1 MKKFY
6 YIFLLIFIFFTSSCT
21 NKEVQLPKIEIDGIP
36 EIHNH
41 SSIWIFYEK
50 KGNEVSGV
58 LNKNNKILN
67 THWIFNIDKRL
78 PIKEVVPFLIEMQ
91 KNKNKDSMHKKE
103 GMLNYFS
110 YANIK
115 SNQIALLNF
124 TPTNYIN
131 NIDEYKNLF
140 DSLSSTK
147 IIELDIQNEY
157 LLLNDKSV
165 ELNQLQIKIEQLKLI
180 DSVSNYKLVLKYDE
194 NTPYQNYLET
204 KVFLS
209 KIEIQIDSTEYIYS
223 LK

>member
-6 YIFLLIFIFFTSSCT
+6 YKLLLLSIFLVSSCA
-21 NKEVQLPKIEIDGIP
+21 NKEVLLPKIEIDGIP

-41 SSIWIFYEK
+41 SSIWIFYEQ
-50 KGNEVSGV
+50 KGNEEIAV

-78 PIKEVVPFLIEMQ
+78 PIKEVVPFLIQMQ

-103 GMLNYFS
+103 GNLNYFS

-115 SNQIALLNF
+115 SNQIALLDF
-124 TPTNYIN
+124 DPTHYIY
-131 NIDEYKNLF
+131 NIDEYKALVDNL
-140 DSLSSTK
+140 LSNK
-147 IIELDIQNEY
+147 IIELDINNEN
-157 LLLNDKSV
+157 LFLNKKSV
-165 ELNQLQIKIEQLKLI
+165 ELNQLQRKIDQLKLK
-180 DSVSNYKLVLKYDE
+180 DSLANIKLLLKYNE
-194 NTPYQNYLET
+194 NTSYQNYLET

>member
-157 LLLNDKSV
+157 LLINDKSV